1 MSENNAPFGLKKIIL
16 QHVYPWFKTF
26 QFDEFNEEKAEAL
39 ETIHK
44 ALGQLD
50 ELDEEDEIKI
60 ESFSDDYFEELF
72 KDEL

>member
-1 MSENNAPFGLKKIIL
+1 M
-16 QHVYPWFKTF
+16 
-26 QFDEFNEEKAEAL
+26 

-50 ELDEEDEIKI
+50 ELDEEEEIKI
-60 ESFSDDYFEELF
+60 ESFSDGDFEELF